1 MKDEIMKSFIELAFT
16 VMSAVITIVLLPAV
30 AAWLKSKTEN
40 EQIKSIITDI
50 SSAVATC
57 VDHSEQ
63 TLVATLKSNDKWD
76 KAAQNEVLN
85 AVKKNVIDSLLE
97 TTKATVAEN
106 GIDIEQLVTQHIE
119 AYIQSKKGVVKNETL
134 NLEEVSH

>member
-40 EQIKSIITDI
+40 EQIKSIIADI

-63 TLVATLKSNDKWD
+63 TLVATLKSEDKWD

-119 AYIQSKKGVVKNETL
+119 AYIQSKKEVVKNETPT
-134 NLEEVSH
+134 LEEISH

>member
-63 TLVATLKSNDKWD
+63 TLVATLKSEDKWD

-119 AYIQSKKGVVKNETL
+119 AYIQSKKWVVKNETL
-134 NLEEVSH
+134 TLEEVSH

>member
-63 TLVATLKSNDKWD
+63 TLVATLKSEDKWD

-134 NLEEVSH
+134 TLEEVSH

>member
-30 AAWLKSKTEN
+30 AAWLKSKTES

-63 TLVATLKSNDKWD
+63 TLVATLKSEDKWD

-85 AVKKNVIDSLLE
+85 VVKKNVIGSLLE

-119 AYIQSKKGVVKNETL
+119 AYIQSKKDVIKNETPT
-134 NLEEVSH
+134 LEEISH

>member
-63 TLVATLKSNDKWD
+63 TLVATLKSEDKWD

-119 AYIQSKKGVVKNETL
+119 AYIQSKKEVVKNETPT
-134 NLEEVSH
+134 LEEISH

>member
-63 TLVATLKSNDKWD
+63 TLVATLKSEDKWD

-119 AYIQSKKGVVKNETL
+119 AYIQSKKGVVKNETPT
-134 NLEEVSH
+134 LEEISH

>member
-63 TLVATLKSNDKWD
+63 TLVATLKSEDKWD

-119 AYIQSKKGVVKNETL
+119 AYIQSKKDVAKNETPA
-134 NLEEVSH
+134 LEEISH

>member
-30 AAWLKSKTEN
+30 ATWLKSKTEN

-63 TLVATLKSNDKWD
+63 TLVATLKSEDKWD

-134 NLEEVSH
+134 TLEEVSH

>member
-63 TLVATLKSNDKWD
+63 TLVATLKSEDKWD

-85 AVKKNVIDSLLE
+85 TVKKNVIDSLLE

-134 NLEEVSH
+134 TLEEVSH

>member
-134 NLEEVSH
+134 TLEEVSH

>member
-63 TLVATLKSNDKWD
+63 TLVATLKSEDKWD

-119 AYIQSKKGVVKNETL
+119 AYIQSKKAVVKNETPT
-134 NLEEVSH
+134 LEEISH

>member
-63 TLVATLKSNDKWD
+63 TLVATLKSEDKWD

-106 GIDIEQLVTQHIE
+106 GIDIEQLVTQRIE

-134 NLEEVSH
+134 TLEEVSH

>member
-30 AAWLKSKTEN
+30 AAWLKSETEN

-63 TLVATLKSNDKWD
+63 TLVATLKSEDKWD

-119 AYIQSKKGVVKNETL
+119 AYIQSKKEVVKNETPT
-134 NLEEVSH
+134 LEEISH

>member
-30 AAWLKSKTEN
+30 AAWLKSKTES

-63 TLVATLKSNDKWD
+63 TLVATLKSEDKWD

-85 AVKKNVIDSLLE
+85 VVKKNVIGSLLE

-119 AYIQSKKGVVKNETL
+119 AYIQSKKDVVKNETPT
-134 NLEEVSH
+134 LEEISH